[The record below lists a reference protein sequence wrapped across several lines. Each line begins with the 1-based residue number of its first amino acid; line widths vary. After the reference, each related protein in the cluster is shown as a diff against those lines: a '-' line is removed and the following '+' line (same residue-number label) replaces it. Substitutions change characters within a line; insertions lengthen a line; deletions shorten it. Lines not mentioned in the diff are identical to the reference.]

1 MGATILQFP
10 VDRTKRFIEAD
21 NAVKAF
27 RRAYPNTA
35 AAEARKIRHTQ
46 QGAQID
52 AFAERMEALEDLF
65 RGCE

>member
-1 MGATILQFP
+1 MSATILQFP
-10 VDRTKRFIEAD
+10 VARTKR
-21 NAVKAF
+21 AVEQHTLE
-27 RRAYPNTA
+27 REIQNVSC
-35 AAEARKIRHTQ
+35 RKVRHAQ

>member
-1 MGATILQFP
+1 MSATILQFP
-10 VDRTKRFIEAD
+10 VARTKGFIEAD

-27 RRAYPNTA
+27 RRAYPDT
-35 AAEARKIRHTQ
+35 AAEARKVRHAQ